1 MVVLGME
8 KTRSMKQR
16 PRPTSNPWLRLAGRV
31 LLQALA
37 DYLYAVARGWIVV
50 ENGKAR
56 IDWPTI
62 RLRPSARF
70 DIKKP
75 FSIKK
80 ECELLIQFWYGH
92 CAEQWFD
99 YMNIHIS
106 LDTIRENP
114 RSLMRNYKRIV
125 RVLDE

>member
-1 MVVLGME
+1 
-8 KTRSMKQR
+8 MKM
-16 PRPTSNPWLRLAGRV
+16 PRKRVANPYFTLAGRV

-37 DYLYAVARGWIVV
+37 DYLDAVARGWIIV

-56 IDWPTI
+56 VDWETI
-62 RLRPSARF
+62 RLRPSARLGI
-70 DIKKP
+70 DKP
-75 FSIKK
+75 HSIKT

-99 YMNIHIS
+99 YLNIHIS

-114 RSLMRNYKRIV
+114 RSLMHNYKRIV